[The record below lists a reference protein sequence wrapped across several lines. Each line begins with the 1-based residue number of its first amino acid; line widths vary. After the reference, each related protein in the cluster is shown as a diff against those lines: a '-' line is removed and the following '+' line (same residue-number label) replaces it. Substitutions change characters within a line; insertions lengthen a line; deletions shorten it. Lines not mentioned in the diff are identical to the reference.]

1 MSEPKGRGDPEKPSE
16 PKRPGPAWT
25 VPVPSDPPQARGTS
39 DKGPPPQAARQARQ
53 GSEGGTGRWVGPRR
67 QAESTALLEV
77 RDLTV
82 HHGQLRALDH
92 ISLRVF
98 PGEVYAI
105 IGANGA
111 GKSTLLRTIAGLH
124 QPTEGSIVYDGKD
137 MTKARPERRATRGIV
152 MVPEGRR
159 LFGSLTVEE
168 NLQVGET
175 YARKGPWTIEHVYEL
190 FGWMR
195 DRRSQRTAQLSGGE
209 QQAVAIGRALV
220 ANPRVLMLDELSL
233 GLAPVVVQRIYAM
246 LPQIL
251 ATGLTVLLVEQD
263 VSQALR
269 VASHLQCLL
278 EGHTTLEG
286 RPSDVTP
293 AQVEAAY
300 FGLGTSADPA
310 SPPVSGPAG
319 AGSPSPAGHGG
330 AASPQGGSGGMGPPQ
345 GGSGGMGPPQEGS
358 GGMDPPRS
366 RGGLGGI
373 VPPEETE
380 SLWPGSTPSSRES

>member
-1 MSEPKGRGDPEKPSE
+1 VKGDGEVGGGPEASGAS
-16 PKRPGPAWT
+16 R
-25 VPVPSDPPQARGTS
+25 ARGE
-39 DKGPPPQAARQARQ
+39 Q
-53 GSEGGTGRWVGPRR
+53 
-67 QAESTALLEV
+67 STPLLEV

-82 HHGQLRALDH
+82 HHGQLRALDRV
-92 ISLRVF
+92 SLRVF

-124 QPTEGSIVYDGKD
+124 QPTDGTIRYDGKN
-137 MTKARPERRATRGIV
+137 MTKVRPERRATAGIG

-168 NLQVGET
+168 NLQVGAA
-175 YARKGPWTIEHVYEL
+175 YARKGPWTIERVYEL

-195 DRRSQRTAQLSGGE
+195 ERRTQRTAQLSGGE
-209 QQAVAIGRALV
+209 QQSVAIGRALV
-220 ANPRVLMLDELSL
+220 ANPRVLLLDELSL

-269 VASHLQCLL
+269 VASHIQCLL

-286 RPSDVTP
+286 RPSEVTA

-300 FGLGTSADPA
+300 FGLTGAA
-310 SPPVSGPAG
+310 
-319 AGSPSPAGHGG
+319 AGS
-330 AASPQGGSGGMGPPQ
+330 SG
-345 GGSGGMGPPQEGS
+345 
-358 GGMDPPRS
+358 
-366 RGGLGGI
+366 
-373 VPPEETE
+373 EESDT
-380 SLWPGSTPSSRES
+380 LWHGSTPSSRAS

>member
-1 MSEPKGRGDPEKPSE
+1 VSEQGPSEPKGRGD
-16 PKRPGPAWT
+16 AWT
-25 VPVPSDPPQARGTS
+25 EERGTS
-39 DKGPPPQAARQARQ
+39 DEGRRRLESGPEA
-53 GSEGGTGRWVGPRR
+53 SEENRAP
-67 QAESTALLEV
+67 LLEI
-77 RDLTV
+77 RELTV

-92 ISLRVF
+92 VSLRVF

-124 QPTEGSIVYDGKD
+124 QPTEGSIQYDGQD
-137 MTKARPERRATRGIV
+137 VTRIRPERRAISGIV

-168 NLQVGET
+168 NLQVGAT
-175 YARKGPWTIEHVYEL
+175 YARKGPWTIERVYEL
-190 FGWMR
+190 FSWMK
-195 DRRSQRTAQLSGGE
+195 DRRAQRTEQLSGGE
-209 QQAVAIGRALV
+209 QQSVAIGRALV
-220 ANPRVLMLDELSL
+220 ANPRVLLLDELSL
-233 GLAPVVVQRIYAM
+233 GLAPVVVQRIYGM
-246 LPQIL
+246 LPEIL

-300 FGLGTSADPA
+300 FGLA
-310 SPPVSGPAG
+310 
-319 AGSPSPAGHGG
+319 PAGHAG
-330 AASPQGGSGGMGPPQ
+330 AASPSPGGPGGYGGP
-345 GGSGGMGPPQEGS
+345 GSPPVIG
-358 GGMDPPRS
+358 
-366 RGGLGGI
+366 GGLGGV

-380 SLWPGSTPSSRES
+380 P

>member
-1 MSEPKGRGDPEKPSE
+1 MSEPTGRGPEASAASRRSE
-16 PKRPGPAWT
+16 P
-25 VPVPSDPPQARGTS
+25 
-39 DKGPPPQAARQARQ
+39 
-53 GSEGGTGRWVGPRR
+53 
-67 QAESTALLEV
+67 LLEV

-92 ISLRVF
+92 VSLRVF

-124 QPTEGSIVYDGKD
+124 QPTEGAILYDGRN
-137 MTKARPERRATRGIV
+137 MTRVRPERRATQGIA

-159 LFGSLTVEE
+159 LFGSLTIEE
-168 NLQVGET
+168 NLQVGAT
-175 YARKGPWTIEHVYEL
+175 YARKGPWTIERVYEL
-190 FGWMR
+190 FGWMKE
-195 DRRSQRTAQLSGGE
+195 RRAQRTAQLSGGE
-209 QQAVAIGRALV
+209 QQSVAIGRALV
-220 ANPRVLMLDELSL
+220 ANPRVLLLDELSL

-286 RPSDVTP
+286 RPSEVTP

-300 FGLGTSADPA
+300 FGLAPEGA
-310 SPPVSGPAG
+310 SG
-319 AGSPSPAGHGG
+319 
-330 AASPQGGSGGMGPPQ
+330 
-345 GGSGGMGPPQEGS
+345 
-358 GGMDPPRS
+358 
-366 RGGLGGI
+366 
-373 VPPEETE
+373 PPEEE
-380 SLWPGSTPSSRES
+380 EP